1 MDFSTDLKIGIVGGG
16 QLGKMLIQA
25 AKRMG
30 LYVAVI
36 DPTPDSPAGQIADR
50 QIVSDFYDEESIK
63 QLASSCDITTYE
75 IEHINVEVLKELE
88 QKGYK
93 IYPSPYVL
101 EIIQD
106 KSKQKQMLTDNNIP
120 TAKWQKVDGDLAS
133 ALTSFGLPAVQK
145 ACKGGYDG
153 RGVFVIHNADDIKN
167 SLKCESFLEEQI
179 DFEKELAAMV
189 SRNSQGE
196 IKCYP
201 VVEMIFDTKANIC
214 DSTIAPARID
224 KKVQKQAIDIAV
236 NCVEVLKGVGVFGIE
251 MFVTKD
257 GSVMVNEIAPR
268 PHNSGHYTIEACIT
282 SQFEQHLRAIMNL
295 PLGATDLIIPS
306 VMVNILGAEG
316 YEGKPIYEGLE
327 DVLKIPGANVH
338 IYGKKVTKPYRKM
351 GHVTIVDSDI
361 ESAIEKGRHIKQV
374 LKVISGGN

>member
-88 QKGYK
+88 QKGCK

-179 DFEKELAAMV
+179 DFEKELAVMV
-189 SRNSQGE
+189 ARNSQGE